1 MNDQLA
7 KEFFDKFDM
16 KLSKKGLVTY
26 KLIDRNNKDTP
37 IVVIDRHGPKLE
49 WWRAYVEYQLST
61 PLCEHVPTRKKCVA
75 MAQYKL
81 AQHLAEL
88 KTIED
93 ALNE

>member
-7 KEFFDKFDM
+7 EEIFDKFDM
-16 KLSKKGLVTY
+16 KLSKKGVVTY

-61 PLCEHVPTRKKCVA
+61 PLCEFQRTRKRCVA

-81 AQHLAEL
+81 ANYMVEL
-88 KTIED
+88 KRIED
-93 ALNE
+93 ALNA